1 MIMARNIHK
10 SFGGKKVLNGVNM
23 NVREGEIY
31 GFIGQNGAGKT
42 TTLNILAGLSR
53 PDGGYCR
60 VNGKDTSLI
69 GHPGDLKV
77 GYLPEEPKF
86 YPWMTAL
93 ETLEYLMGGKD
104 EKKARDLLELVGLEK
119 DGDLKTGGL
128 SRGMRQRLGIA
139 AALARNPGLL
149 ILDEPSSALDPEGR
163 VQVLDLLLRLKGM
176 GKTIIFSTHILSDVE
191 RVCDTV
197 GILRDGV
204 VAVEKPIRE
213 LKGLNDGWVYVIS
226 LEGKVEKE
234 LLGKIRGL
242 DCVVDLWER
251 EEGIRVKTNGSSLAS
266 LELMG
271 ALVENQV
278 KVETF
283 IKERSSLEE
292 IFLQEVSFK

>member
-1 MIMARNIHK
+1 MIVARNIHK

-69 GHPGDLKV
+69 GHPGDLKI
-77 GYLPEEPKF
+77 GYLPEEPRF
-86 YPWMTAL
+86 YPWMTAW
-93 ETLEYLMGGKD
+93 ETLEYLMEGKD
-104 EKKARDLLELVGLEK
+104 SEKVLDLLCMVGLEK
-119 DGDLKTGGL
+119 HAEGRIGGF
-128 SRGMRQRLGIA
+128 SRGMKQRLGIA
-139 AALARNPGLL
+139 AALSRDSKLL

-163 VQVLDLLLRLKGM
+163 AQVLDLILSLKGT
-176 GKTIIFSTHILSDVE
+176 GRTIIFSTHILSDVE

-213 LKGLNDGWVYVIS
+213 LKRLNDGWVYVIS